1 LFSKKHSINILSP
14 SNVVL
19 AKNLVGKQFS
29 KGFFA
34 TEDAFEN
41 LKKEI
46 KKIPFQVMLKQ
57 RSRFSGVRTINAIG
71 IAISKS

>member
-1 LFSKKHSINILSP
+1 
-14 SNVVL
+14 L

-34 TEDAFEN
+34 TEDATDLKI

-46 KKIPFQVMLKQ
+46 KDSV
-57 RSRFSGVRTINAIG
+57 SGYC
-71 IAISKS
+71 